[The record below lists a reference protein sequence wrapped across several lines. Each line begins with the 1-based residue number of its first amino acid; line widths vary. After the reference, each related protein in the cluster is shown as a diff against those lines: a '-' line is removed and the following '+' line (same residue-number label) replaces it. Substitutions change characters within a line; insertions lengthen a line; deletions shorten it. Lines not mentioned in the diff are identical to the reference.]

1 MSALYLLTALF
12 PVLSILFLLAV
23 LQLSARLA
31 MAIGLAGTAL
41 LAALVWRVQWLQ
53 LAAAVLEG
61 WVIACSVLWIVFGAM
76 LLLHQLQQQGRFDL
90 IRQSFCQLTADPRQ
104 QLLLVGFL
112 LVAFLEGV
120 AGFGTPAAIA
130 APLLVSLGFQP
141 LAAVTLALIADSVPV
156 SFGAIGTP
164 VLVGI
169 AQGIDT
175 PLAVQDI
182 AVQAA
187 SIDLLAAPWIP
198 VYMLALYCRFFS
210 AEKSWRYFWPALP
223 WALCCGVIYALSAW
237 LAARWLGPEFP
248 TVLAALSTMVLLA
261 VILKLRQQRHT
272 TANVSMNGAVNSTA
286 RQLIAAWLPYLCL
299 ISLLV
304 LSRLPELPVKN
315 WLQSYQWQFDAL
327 LGSAISTSLQ
337 PLYLPGTLFVL
348 TVLLFLPK
356 NRSAAPQL
364 LALCRQSL
372 QKIGPAALTL
382 ASAVPMVR
390 VFIHSD
396 LNQSGLPAMPVY
408 LADWAAGH
416 LQQLWLWC
424 APVLGALGSF
434 IAGSAT
440 FSNLMFAQ
448 LQLEVAAQA
457 GVAPQLVLALQML
470 GANAGNMICVVNI
483 VAACAVVKLQQQEG
497 KILRYTLLPMLL
509 YLLLVGTA
517 SHWF

>member
-1 MSALYLLTALF
+1 MSALHLATALF
-12 PVLSILFLLAV
+12 PVLSILLLLGM

-31 MAIGLAGTAL
+31 MAIGLLGTAL
-41 LAALVWRVQWLQ
+41 LAVLVWQMPWLQ

-61 WVIACSVLWIVFGAM
+61 WVIALSVLWIVFGAM
-76 LLLHQLQQQGRFDL
+76 LLLHQLQLQGRFEL
-90 IRQSFCQLTADPRQ
+90 IRQSFCQLTPDPRK

-130 APLLVSLGFQP
+130 APLLISLGFQP
-141 LAAVTLALIADSVPV
+141 LAAVILALIADSVPV

-169 AQGIDT
+169 AQGIDA
-175 PLAVQDI
+175 PLALQDI

-187 SIDLLAAPWIP
+187 AIDLFAAPLIP

-210 AEKSWRYFWPALP
+210 AEKSWRYFWPVLL
-223 WALCCGVIYALSAW
+223 WALACGLFYAFFAW
-237 LAARWLGPEFP
+237 LAARTLGPEFP
-248 TVLAALSTMVLLA
+248 TVLASFSTMLLLA
-261 VILKLRQQRHT
+261 LAFKAGQPQNIPP
-272 TANVSMNGAVNSTA
+272 STA
-286 RQLIAAWLPYLCL
+286 PRQLLTAWLPYLCL
-299 ISLLV
+299 ISLLI
-304 LSRLPELPVKN
+304 LSRLPELPLKN
-315 WLQSYQWQFDAL
+315 WLQSYQWQFDTL

-348 TVLLFLPK
+348 TVLMFLPK
-356 NRSAAPQL
+356 NRAALPQF
-364 LALCRQSL
+364 ATLCWQSL

-382 ASAVPMVR
+382 ATAVPMVR
-390 VFIHSD
+390 IFIHSD
-396 LNQSGLPAMPVY
+396 QNQAGLPAMPLY
-408 LADWAAGH
+408 LADWAAAH

-424 APVLGALGSF
+424 APVLGAMGSF

-448 LQLEVAAQA
+448 LQLEIARQA
-457 GVAPQLVLALQML
+457 GLDANLVLALQML
-470 GANAGNMICVVNI
+470 GANAGNMVCVVNI

-509 YLLLVGTA
+509 YTA
-517 SHWF
+517 LAGMVAHYQ